1 MKTSKS
7 PKMKKIIE
15 DLKEDEN
22 VLQNINLIQDLLS
35 RNWQEQKLR

>member
-7 PKMKKIIE
+7 PKMKKKIIE
-15 DLKEDEN
+15 DLKDEN

-35 RNWQEQKLR
+35 RN